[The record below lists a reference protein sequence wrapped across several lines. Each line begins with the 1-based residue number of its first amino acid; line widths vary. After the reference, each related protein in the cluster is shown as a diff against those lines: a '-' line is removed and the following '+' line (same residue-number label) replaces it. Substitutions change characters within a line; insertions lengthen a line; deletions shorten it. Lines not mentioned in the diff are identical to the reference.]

1 MENGEKNI
9 TVIDENGNETLCEIL
24 LTFDSEQFGK
34 SYVLYTPVGSDD
46 ENEDEELEIHAYS
59 YNPGEG
65 EDGGELMPIE
75 TEEEWDMI
83 EEMVNTFFDEQEEED
98 NE

>member
-1 MENGEKNI
+1 MDNGERNI
-9 TVIDENGNETLCEIL
+9 TVIDEDGNETLCEIL
-24 LTFDSEQFGK
+24 LTFDNEQFGK
-34 SYVLYTPVGSDD
+34 SYVLYTPVGSEGD
-46 ENEDEELEIHAYS
+46 EDEELEIHAYA

-65 EDGGELMPIE
+65 DEGGELMPIE

-83 EEMVNTFFDEQEEED
+83 EEMVNTFFDEQEEEEE

>member
-34 SYVLYTPVGSDD
+34 SYVLYTPVGSDE
-46 ENEDEELEIHAYS
+46 ENEEEELEIHAYS

-83 EEMVNTFFDEQEEED
+83 EEMVNTFFDEQEEEE

>member
-46 ENEDEELEIHAYS
+46 ENEEEELEIHAYS

-65 EDGGELMPIE
+65 EEGGELMPIE

-83 EEMVNTFFDEQEEED
+83 EEMVNTFFDEQEEEE